1 MGQAKRS
8 STDNVVK
15 VDPKLRR
22 PPNAEE
28 SVPEALVPDVVHT
41 NLHQSEADS
50 GAEARTAAPDRWQR
64 IQRRAYEIAQERGFT
79 PGAELSDWL
88 QAEREVDGQG
98 DGQMDGQMDG
108 QSAGG
113 ARQAS
118 PEDQF
123 TG

>member
-15 VDPKLRR
+15 VDPKTRR
-22 PPNAEE
+22 PSNADE

-41 NLHQSEADS
+41 NLHESEADS
-50 GAEARTAAPDRWQR
+50 ATEAQAAPDRWQR
-64 IQRRAYEIAQERGFT
+64 IQQRAYDIAQERGFT
-79 PGAELSDWL
+79 PGAELHDWL
-88 QAEREVDGQG
+88 QAEREIDGEFA
-98 DGQMDGQMDG
+98 D
-108 QSAGG
+108 S
-113 ARQAS
+113 ARQAQ

>member
-1 MGQAKRS
+1 MGQAKRA

-41 NLHQSEADS
+41 HLHRSDADS
-50 GAEARTAAPDRWQR
+50 AAGDQATAPDRWQR
-64 IQRRAYEIAQERGFT
+64 IQSRAYEIAQERGFT
-79 PGAELSDWL
+79 PGAELNDWL
-88 QAEREVDGQG
+88 QAEREIDGE
-98 DGQMDGQMDG
+98 
-108 QSAGG
+108 SLRA
-113 ARQAS
+113 A
-118 PEDQF
+118 PENQF

>member
-1 MGQAKRS
+1 MAQAKQS
-8 STDNVVK
+8 SADTVVK
-15 VDPKLRR
+15 VDPKLQR
-22 PPNAEE
+22 PPNADE

-41 NLHQSEADS
+41 NLQQSEAQS
-50 GAEARTAAPDRWQR
+50 GAEAPTAVPDRWQR
-64 IQRRAYEIAQERGFT
+64 IQRRAYEVAQERGFT

-88 QAEREVDGQG
+88 QAEREIDDQS
-98 DGQMDGQMDG
+98 DDR
-108 QSAGG
+108 SAGG